1 MSNVKTLSQSTKD
14 SVRISTRAFDL
25 IVKDLQK
32 YDSLKISYKELQS
45 TIKVR
50 TEQSILY
57 FDKIQ
62 LEQDK
67 SQKYRDKIEK
77 QTEEL
82 FKLKQKKSN
91 NFVYGVIGLSLGVL
105 VTAVIFK

>member
-1 MSNVKTLSQSTKD
+1 MLSQNTRD

-32 YDSLKISYKELQS
+32 YDSLKVSYKELKLNVK
-45 TIKVR
+45 TA

-62 LEQDK
+62 LEQEK
-67 SQKYRDKIEK
+67 SREYRDRIEK

-82 FKLKQKKSN
+82 FKLKQRQSN
-91 NFVYGVIGLSLGVL
+91 NFIYGAIGLSLGVL
-105 VTAVIFK
+105 VTAFVFK